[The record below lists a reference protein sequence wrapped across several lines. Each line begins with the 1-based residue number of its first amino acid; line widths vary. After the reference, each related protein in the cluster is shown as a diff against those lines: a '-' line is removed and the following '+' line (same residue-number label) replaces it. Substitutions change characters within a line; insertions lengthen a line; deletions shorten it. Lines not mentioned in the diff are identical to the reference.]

1 MHYGA
6 ILVGTVR
13 DGEVCLEG
21 QGTSAASSSATSRC
35 RCRRNHVAVQVDG
48 VTTIITIA
56 RGDLLALGTSTTRDN
71 GHIATLLLAVTT
83 PL

>member
-1 MHYGA
+1 
-6 ILVGTVR
+6 VGTGTV
-13 DGEVCLEG
+13 GEVCLEG

-35 RCRRNHVAVQVDG
+35 RCRRSHLAVQGEVEN
-48 VTTIITIA
+48 IIA

-71 GHIATLLLAVTT
+71 GHIAISRLAATT